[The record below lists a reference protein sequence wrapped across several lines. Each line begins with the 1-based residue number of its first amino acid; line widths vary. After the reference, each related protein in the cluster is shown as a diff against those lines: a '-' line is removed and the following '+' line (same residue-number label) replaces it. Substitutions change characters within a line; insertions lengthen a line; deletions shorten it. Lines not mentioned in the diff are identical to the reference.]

1 MRAFHFYHGHRMGM
15 HFSDFWL
22 YELSMW
28 FHTLAHSLVNIFI
41 PILMLKS
48 GYDIKGVVLFYL
60 LFNIIDVPLN
70 FVARTFVRLMGA
82 RFSIVVATCATI
94 AFFWIFLRIHEP
106 TLTILFLLAAL
117 AAVYDTFYW
126 VAHFFLFMESGGTSK
141 QASNSTGIMYA
152 VRQGAIIL
160 GPATGA
166 VILIFFSQTALLYV
180 TIAGLLLS
188 LVPLIALSTLPD
200 KPQNRGLMY
209 GEFFSLPQGKVA
221 FLSTA
226 FYALHDA
233 VESTLFPIFIFLLFK
248 SIESVAIIPILISVA
263 AMITALMV
271 GRIKPRLRRLALIL
285 GTLAIASTWV
295 VRLVAGDPTIYY
307 ASILLVSICVYFVL
321 IPIDSAIFEHA
332 LRTRDPLSAS
342 MYRNVAF
349 MFTNAILFAVLMLFL
364 NIFEPSFAIAIAGL
378 LALGVLH
385 LIPMKFIFRQPPRRH
400 HS

>member
-1 MRAFHFYHGHRMGM
+1 MGR

-28 FHTLAHSLVNIFI
+28 LHTLAHALVAIFI

-70 FVARTFVRLMGA
+70 FVARTFIRHVGA
-82 RFSIVVATCATI
+82 RLSIVVATCATI
-94 AFFWIFLRIHEP
+94 AFFWIFLHMQEP
-106 TLTILFLLAAL
+106 NLTTLCVLAAL
-117 AAVYDTFYW
+117 AGFYDTFYW

-141 QASNSTGIMYA
+141 QAGKSTGIMYA
-152 VRQGAIIL
+152 VRQTAIIL
-160 GPATGA
+160 GPAAGA

-188 LVPLIALSTLPD
+188 LAPLIALSTLPD
-200 KPQNRGLMY
+200 KPHDRGLSY
-209 GEFFSLPQGKVA
+209 SEFFSLPQGKVA
-221 FLSTA
+221 FLSTS

-248 SIESVAIIPILISVA
+248 SIESVAIIPVLVSVA
-263 AMITALMV
+263 AMVTAFMV
-271 GRIKPRLRRLALIL
+271 GRIKPRMRRLALIL
-285 GTLAIASTWV
+285 GTLVIAATWA
-295 VRLVAGDPTIYY
+295 VRLLAGDPTIYY
-307 ASILLVSICVYFVL
+307 TSILLISICVYFVL
-321 IPIDSAIFEHA
+321 IPIDSSIFEYA
-332 LRTRDPLSAS
+332 LRVRDPLSAS

-349 MFTNAILFAVLMLFL
+349 MLTNAFLFAVLMLFL

-378 LALGVLH
+378 LALGALH
-385 LIPMKFIFRQPPRRH
+385 LIPVTLVFGARPRRT
-400 HS
+400 